1 MQTLE
6 IMSDD
11 PVYDYDIFMLHG
23 FSASFAVNIELSSKL
38 SNLFKRIILIN
49 NIGSGSSIHE
59 IDPKCKTIDDI
70 ISFTNFM
77 LDSVFK

>member
-23 FSASFAVNIELSSKL
+23 FAASFAVNIELSSKL
-38 SNLFKRIILIN
+38 TNLFKRIVLIN
-49 NIGSGSSIHE
+49 NVGSGASIH
-59 IDPKCKTIDDI
+59 
-70 ISFTNFM
+70 
-77 LDSVFK
+77 